1 MNHIILTQLE
11 TSIVV
16 YSMKRLDT
24 IKSAIKERFNQPAF
38 IVYQNLESLLVKAS
52 KKEEVAKELDDFMID
67 FYGDVCQLCPTTLH
81 AQLSTFKVLMKG
93 NDIECFDD
101 ILSAIHSLAVD
112 ERQFIDLVVTL
123 CKLIHVNPATSASGE
138 RSFLPSGE

>member
-38 IVYQNLESLLVKAS
+38 IVYQNLKCLLVKAS
-52 KKEEVAKELDDFMID
+52 KKEEVAKELDAFMID

-101 ILSAIHSLAVD
+101 ILSAIHSLTVD
-112 ERQFIDLVVTL
+112 E
-123 CKLIHVNPATSASGE
+123 
-138 RSFLPSGE
+138 